1 MIKWQALKIEKAFT
15 NFVTIYQM
23 KVYLHSRKNLL
34 CRVLS
39 LRRIKDSNKKY
50 IRYYNEKITKNK
62 LVSYDIDIVF

>member
-1 MIKWQALKIEKAFT
+1 
-15 NFVTIYQM
+15 M

-62 LVSYDIDIVF
+62 LVSYDIDIVFWL